1 MSKISL
7 GNFDRVEIY
16 QPRRI
21 EKVHGIHLIHALGV
35 VTILIVAIAATVVA
49 NLQIADLYQVDL
61 TSMLVP

>member
-16 QPRRI
+16 QSRWI
-21 EKVHGIHLIHALGV
+21 EKVQGIHMIHVFGV

-49 NLQIADLYQVDL
+49 HLQMADLYQVDL
-61 TSMLVP
+61 TSMLIP